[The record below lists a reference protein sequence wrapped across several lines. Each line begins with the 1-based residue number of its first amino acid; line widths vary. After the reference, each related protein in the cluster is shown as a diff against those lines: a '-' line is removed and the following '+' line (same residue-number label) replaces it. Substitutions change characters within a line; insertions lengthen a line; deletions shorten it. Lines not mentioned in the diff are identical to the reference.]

1 MAGTAP
7 ATAARSSQACQMH
20 ARGQTSS
27 VQCRAA
33 RARALP
39 SPFPVRWQQAHCA
52 VCGPSRPPRQRRW
65 QRGRLRRQ
73 ELAEKHKLAQ
83 HEERYERAGARAT
96 WMEGVVRGCLGL
108 VNKAIPPSDGSE
120 HACAAGML
128 RPIKE
133 WYCV

>member
-1 MAGTAP
+1 
-7 ATAARSSQACQMH
+7 MH

-52 VCGPSRPPRQRRW
+52 VCGPSRPPRQRR
-65 QRGRLRRQ
+65 RRQ

-96 WMEGVVRGCLGL
+96 WMEGVVRCLGL
-108 VNKAIPPSDGSE
+108 VSEATPPSDGSE